1 MRQPWTLLLL
11 AISAE
16 VIGTSC
22 LRLSEGMTRP
32 LPTLLVFGAYAI
44 AMALL
49 SKVVLSIPLGL
60 TYALWSGIGT
70 VVIVLVGRFAYGQ
83 MLWSHQLIGIGL
95 ITAGVVLVNLE
106 VGSTGD
112 PVRHCCARACSA
124 GPQHPRPGHCRSWAE
139 AAATVRASWGCSSAR
154 RNNAPTPRA

>member
-1 MRQPWTLLLL
+1 MSNPWALLLL

-16 VIGTSC
+16 VIGTSF

-70 VVIVLVGRFAYGQ
+70 MVIVLVGRFAYSQ
-83 MLWSHQLIGIGL
+83 MLSPTQLIGIGL
-95 ITAGVVLVNLE
+95 ISAGVVLVNL
-106 VGSTGD
+106 GK
-112 PVRHCCARACSA
+112 
-124 GPQHPRPGHCRSWAE
+124 
-139 AAATVRASWGCSSAR
+139 
-154 RNNAPTPRA
+154 

>member
-1 MRQPWTLLLL
+1 MQQSNPWTLLLL

-32 LPTLLVFGAYAI
+32 LPTLLVFSAYAL

-49 SKVVLSIPLGL
+49 SKVVLSIPLGI

-70 VVIVLVGRFAYGQ
+70 VVIVLVGRFAYSQ
-83 MLWSHQLIGIGL
+83 MLQPSQLIGIGL
-95 ITAGVVLVNLE
+95 ITAGVILVNLGE
-106 VGSTGD
+106 
-112 PVRHCCARACSA
+112 
-124 GPQHPRPGHCRSWAE
+124 
-139 AAATVRASWGCSSAR
+139 
-154 RNNAPTPRA
+154 

>member
-1 MRQPWTLLLL
+1 MSQPWILLLL

-16 VIGTSC
+16 VIGTSF

-49 SKVVLSIPLGL
+49 SRVVLSIPLGL

-70 VVIVLVGRFAYGQ
+70 VVIVMVGRFAY
-83 MLWSHQLIGIGL
+83 SQLLNPTQLYIEIVLKPGI
-95 ITAGVVLVNLE
+95 
-106 VGSTGD
+106 
-112 PVRHCCARACSA
+112 
-124 GPQHPRPGHCRSWAE
+124 
-139 AAATVRASWGCSSAR
+139 SSK
-154 RNNAPTPRA
+154 P

>member
-1 MRQPWTLLLL
+1 MSQPWILLLL

-16 VIGTSC
+16 VIGTSF

-49 SKVVLSIPLGL
+49 SRVVLSIPLGL

-70 VVIVLVGRFAYGQ
+70 VVIVLVGRFAYSQ
-83 MLWSHQLIGIGL
+83 LLNPTQLIGIGL
-95 ITAGVVLVNLE
+95 ITTGVVLVNL
-106 VGSTGD
+106 G
-112 PVRHCCARACSA
+112 
-124 GPQHPRPGHCRSWAE
+124 Q
-139 AAATVRASWGCSSAR
+139 
-154 RNNAPTPRA
+154 

>member
-1 MRQPWTLLLL
+1 MSQPWILLLL

-16 VIGTSC
+16 VIGTSF

-49 SKVVLSIPLGL
+49 SRVVLSIPLGL

-70 VVIVLVGRFAYGQ
+70 VVIVMVGRFAYSQ
-83 MLWSHQLIGIGL
+83 LLNPTQLIGIGL
-95 ITAGVVLVNLE
+95 ITAGVVLVNL
-106 VGSTGD
+106 G
-112 PVRHCCARACSA
+112 
-124 GPQHPRPGHCRSWAE
+124 Q
-139 AAATVRASWGCSSAR
+139 
-154 RNNAPTPRA
+154 

>member
-1 MRQPWTLLLL
+1 MSNPWSMLML

-22 LRLSEGMTRP
+22 LRLSEGMTKP
-32 LPTLLVFGAYAI
+32 LPTVLVFGAYAI

-70 VVIVLVGRFAYGQ
+70 IAIVLVGRFAY
-83 MLWSHQLIGIGL
+83 SQLLSPAQLFGIGL
-95 ITAGVVLVNLE
+95 ITAGVVLVNL
-106 VGSTGD
+106 GK
-112 PVRHCCARACSA
+112 
-124 GPQHPRPGHCRSWAE
+124 
-139 AAATVRASWGCSSAR
+139 
-154 RNNAPTPRA
+154 

>member
-1 MRQPWTLLLL
+1 MSQPWILLLL

-16 VIGTSC
+16 VIGTSF

-49 SKVVLSIPLGL
+49 SRVVLSIPLGV

-70 VVIVLVGRFAYGQ
+70 VVIVLVGRFAYSQ
-83 MLWSHQLIGIGL
+83 LLNPTQLIGIGV
-95 ITAGVVLVNLE
+95 ITAGVVLVNL
-106 VGSTGD
+106 GK
-112 PVRHCCARACSA
+112 
-124 GPQHPRPGHCRSWAE
+124 
-139 AAATVRASWGCSSAR
+139 
-154 RNNAPTPRA
+154 

>member
-1 MRQPWTLLLL
+1 MSHPWILLLL

-16 VIGTSC
+16 VIGTSF

-49 SKVVLSIPLGL
+49 SRVVLSIPLGL

-70 VVIVLVGRFAYGQ
+70 VVIVLVGRFAYSQ
-83 MLWSHQLIGIGL
+83 LLNPTQLIGIGL
-95 ITAGVVLVNLE
+95 ITAGVVLVNL
-106 VGSTGD
+106 G
-112 PVRHCCARACSA
+112 
-124 GPQHPRPGHCRSWAE
+124 Q
-139 AAATVRASWGCSSAR
+139 
-154 RNNAPTPRA
+154 

>member
-1 MRQPWTLLLL
+1 MSQPWILLLL

-16 VIGTSC
+16 VIGTSF

-49 SKVVLSIPLGL
+49 SRVVLSIPLGL

-70 VVIVLVGRFAYGQ
+70 VVIVMVGRFAYSQ
-83 MLWSHQLIGIGL
+83 LLNPTQLIGIGL
-95 ITAGVVLVNLE
+95 ITAGVVLVNL
-106 VGSTGD
+106 GK
-112 PVRHCCARACSA
+112 
-124 GPQHPRPGHCRSWAE
+124 
-139 AAATVRASWGCSSAR
+139 
-154 RNNAPTPRA
+154 

>member
-1 MRQPWTLLLL
+1 MPLNNPWILLLL

-32 LPTLLVFGAYAI
+32 LPTLLVFSAYAI

-49 SKVVLSIPLGL
+49 SKVVMSIPLGI

-70 VVIVLVGRFAYGQ
+70 VAIVLVGRIAYQQTMGVG
-83 MLWSHQLIGIGL
+83 QLIGIAL
-95 ITAGVVLVNLE
+95 ITAGVVLVNLK
-106 VGSTGD
+106 
-112 PVRHCCARACSA
+112 
-124 GPQHPRPGHCRSWAE
+124 Q
-139 AAATVRASWGCSSAR
+139 
-154 RNNAPTPRA
+154 

>member
-1 MRQPWTLLLL
+1 MSQPWILLLL

-16 VIGTSC
+16 VIGTSF

-49 SKVVLSIPLGL
+49 SRVVLSIPLGV

-70 VVIVLVGRFAYGQ
+70 VVIVLVGRFAYSQ
-83 MLWSHQLIGIGL
+83 SLSPTQLIGIGL
-95 ITAGVVLVNLE
+95 ITAGVVLVNL
-106 VGSTGD
+106 GK
-112 PVRHCCARACSA
+112 
-124 GPQHPRPGHCRSWAE
+124 
-139 AAATVRASWGCSSAR
+139 
-154 RNNAPTPRA
+154 

>member
-1 MRQPWTLLLL
+1 MSQPWILLLL

-16 VIGTSC
+16 VIGTSF
-22 LRLSEGMTRP
+22 LRLSEGMSRP

-70 VVIVLVGRFAYGQ
+70 VVIVLVGRFAYSQ
-83 MLWSHQLIGIGL
+83 LLSPTQLIGIGL
-95 ITAGVVLVNLE
+95 ITAGVVIVNL
-106 VGSTGD
+106 GK
-112 PVRHCCARACSA
+112 
-124 GPQHPRPGHCRSWAE
+124 
-139 AAATVRASWGCSSAR
+139 
-154 RNNAPTPRA
+154 

>member
-1 MRQPWTLLLL
+1 MSQPWILLLL

-16 VIGTSC
+16 VIGTSF

-49 SKVVLSIPLGL
+49 SRVVLSIPLGL

-70 VVIVLVGRFAYGQ
+70 VVIVLVGRFAYSQ
-83 MLWSHQLIGIGL
+83 LLNPTQLIGIGL
-95 ITAGVVLVNLE
+95 ITAGVVLVNL
-106 VGSTGD
+106 
-112 PVRHCCARACSA
+112 A
-124 GPQHPRPGHCRSWAE
+124 Q
-139 AAATVRASWGCSSAR
+139 
-154 RNNAPTPRA
+154 

>member
-1 MRQPWTLLLL
+1 MSQPWILLLL

-16 VIGTSC
+16 VIGTSF

-49 SKVVLSIPLGL
+49 SRVVLSIPLGL

-83 MLWSHQLIGIGL
+83 LLNPTQLIGIGL
-95 ITAGVVLVNLE
+95 ITAGVVLVNL
-106 VGSTGD
+106 G
-112 PVRHCCARACSA
+112 
-124 GPQHPRPGHCRSWAE
+124 Q
-139 AAATVRASWGCSSAR
+139 
-154 RNNAPTPRA
+154 

>member
-1 MRQPWTLLLL
+1 MNQPWTLLLL

-32 LPTLLVFGAYAI
+32 LPTLLVFSAYAI
-44 AMALL
+44 AMGLL
-49 SKVVLSIPLGL
+49 SKVVLSLPLGL

-83 MLWSHQLIGIGL
+83 LLSPPQLLGIGL
-95 ITAGVVLVNLE
+95 ITAGVVLVNL
-106 VGSTGD
+106 GK
-112 PVRHCCARACSA
+112 
-124 GPQHPRPGHCRSWAE
+124 
-139 AAATVRASWGCSSAR
+139 
-154 RNNAPTPRA
+154 